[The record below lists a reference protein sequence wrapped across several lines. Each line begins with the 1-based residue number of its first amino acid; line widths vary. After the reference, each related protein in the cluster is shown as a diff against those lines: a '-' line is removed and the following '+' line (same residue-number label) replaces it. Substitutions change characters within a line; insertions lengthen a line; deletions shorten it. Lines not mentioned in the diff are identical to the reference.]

1 METKIGSDILRVET
15 AYILILMVCRPKL
28 EPLVD
33 YLMSIGKSIEKRKG
47 ANAEDVVGLARRLKR
62 MLVELNEYDRARSL
76 SKAFQ
81 LKEAL

>member
-1 METKIGSDILRVET
+1 
-15 AYILILMVCRPKL
+15 
-28 EPLVD
+28 
-33 YLMSIGKSIEKRKG
+33 MSIGKAIEKRKG